1 MARRVPETTDS
12 GTTDSETV
20 DQGALRGDPARI
32 SRLID
37 EIAAIS
43 DTSGEDGITRI
54 AYTPLERRAHDLF
67 TEKMTAL
74 GLTVRTDVVGNT
86 IAERAGTAPGRAIG
100 TGSHLDSVPNGGR
113 FDGIVGVV
121 GAIEVATL
129 LVEQDI
135 AHRHSLRFV
144 VFACEEGARFGQAC
158 VGSKAAGGLWS
169 TEQLRRMTDAD
180 GVSIATAMES
190 VGFAPDR
197 VAEARWE
204 RDDWAAFVELHVEQG
219 QVLED
224 QQLPIGLVDLISGST
239 RFELIIHGR
248 ASHTGS
254 TPMHLRAD
262 ALTAAAEVILLAEQ
276 IANDPRHRG
285 TRCTVGKVQV
295 RPGSITTIPGEVV
308 LTVDVRDVD
317 SGRQRDTADEI
328 VRRARSLCEAR
339 GVELEPRLLS
349 DASPVVLPAWLRGIS
364 SAVCKAAD
372 LPYRVMFSGASHDSQ
387 MVSHQVPAGMIFV
400 PSRDGLSHVPQ
411 EWTSS
416 EEIALGVQVLTG
428 TLLRL
433 DEELERRGE

>member
-1 MARRVPETTDS
+1 MPDVPQPE
-12 GTTDSETV
+12 
-20 DQGALRGDPARI
+20 QGSRRGDPGRI

-37 EIAAIS
+37 EFAALS
-43 DTSGEDGITRI
+43 DTTGSDGVTRLG
-54 AYTPLERRAHDLF
+54 YTPLERRAHDLF
-67 TEKMTAL
+67 AEKMTGL
-74 GLTVRTDVVGNT
+74 GLSVRTDVVGNT
-86 IAERAGTAPGRAIG
+86 IAERPGTAPGRAIG

-121 GAIEVATL
+121 GAVEVATL
-129 LVEQDI
+129 LAEHDLT
-135 AHRHSLRFV
+135 HRHPLRFV
-144 VFACEEGARFGQAC
+144 AFACEEGARFGQAC
-158 VGSKAAGGLWS
+158 VGSKAAGGLW
-169 TEQLRRMTDAD
+169 TADQLRRMTDAN
-180 GVSIATAMES
+180 GTSIAAAMGE

-239 RFELIIHGR
+239 RFELIISGH

-262 ALTAAAEVILLAEQ
+262 ALTAAAEVILSAEQ

-328 VRRARSLCEAR
+328 VRRARSSCEAR
-339 GVELEPRLLS
+339 GVEVEPRLLS
-349 DASPVVLPAWLRGIS
+349 DASPVVLPVWLRDLS
-364 SAVCKAAD
+364 SAVCRASEV
-372 LPYRVMFSGASHDSQ
+372 PYRVMFSGASHDSQ

-400 PSRDGLSHVPQ
+400 SSRDGLSHVPE

-416 EEIALGVQVLTG
+416 EDIALGVQVLLD

-433 DEELERRGE
+433 DEELERRDE